1 MLEPVVVAA
10 VRSLWVSCNKRMFWA
25 SRLLERDLLDD
36 RWKLRSSAE
45 IWPAVLVT
53 SSNEDV
59 TRSWNGLRSDV
70 RSIIFALENSLA
82 RVAAATSLVSG
93 HFAASAVVRNG
104 WIQGTYYV
112 MLGLKINFRLPLA
125 LAFGLVDGGSSGLE
139 QTSADNLCLLSV
151 VPMSASLAPECNEV
165 KEYVEI
171 NLPSSYL
178 LIIIRKYDTC
188 FLKWYSESTQCSN
201 GTQLYF
207 PNNLHQNTFAAILLQ
222 MSVNIC
228 SRNTKHA

>member
-59 TRSWNGLRSDV
+59 TRSWNGLKSDV

-82 RVAAATSLVSG
+82 RVTAATGLVSG
-93 HFAASAVVRNG
+93 HFAASAV
-104 WIQGTYYV
+104 
-112 MLGLKINFRLPLA
+112 A
-125 LAFGLVDGGSSGLE
+125 
-139 QTSADNLCLLSV
+139 
-151 VPMSASLAPECNEV
+151 
-165 KEYVEI
+165 
-171 NLPSSYL
+171 
-178 LIIIRKYDTC
+178 
-188 FLKWYSESTQCSN
+188 
-201 GTQLYF
+201 
-207 PNNLHQNTFAAILLQ
+207 
-222 MSVNIC
+222 
-228 SRNTKHA
+228 